1 MCALSHVQLS
11 ATPWTMAHRAPL
23 SMRFPRQ
30 EYRSGLPFPT
40 PEDLP
45 NSGMELTYLT
55 SPVLAGGLF
64 TTGPPR
70 KPRLTQKTRK
80 KPPLNTFIQF
90 GLWNT
95 FYLFDLGIYLFILYL
110 LPFPREIFWKPQLIS
125 VPRYQSN
132 QIINIKKTT
141 SKLPT
146 NYVSLI
152 LWITIKQIIMQP
164 YIWLYNYAL
173 SLYKAFYICV

>member
-80 KPPLNTFIQF
+80 KPSLKHVYSVWFMKYFLLIRFRNIS
-90 GLWNT
+90 
-95 FYLFDLGIYLFILYL
+95 FYSIPFTIPKGNILETPIDLSA
-110 LPFPREIFWKPQLIS
+110 QIS
-125 VPRYQSN
+125 VKSN
-132 QIINIKKTT
+132 
-141 SKLPT
+141 
-146 NYVSLI
+146 
-152 LWITIKQIIMQP
+152 
-164 YIWLYNYAL
+164 
-173 SLYKAFYICV
+173 YKY